1 MKRVLATALCLLLVS
16 AFGYGAVAPQAQG
29 TATINGTVHDPSGAV
44 LPGVEVT
51 ATQTSTNVSRQAV
64 SDERGN
70 FVLPNLPIGPYKVE
84 AALPGFRTFVQT
96 GIELGVNQNPNLTVT
111 MEVGQ
116 VAQEVE
122 VNANVSMVETQN
134 LGVRQE
140 VQNQEVL
147 DLPLQSR
154 NATDFLTLLGGAVA
168 DTANNSS
175 TRSLQGGIGISI
187 TGLREGSTTFT
198 LDGAVHTN
206 VFDNLNLPIPFPDAL
221 QEFSLQTGAQNSSSG
236 FQGGAQ
242 VAAVTKS
249 GTNQFHGDA
258 YDYYRSDK
266 LASRAYFAPTK
277 GSKSRNQFGGTVGG
291 PILKNKLFFFG
302 GYQRT
307 QNNQA

>member
-1 MKRVLATALCLLLVS
+1 MKRVLATAIVLLLVS
-16 AFGYGAVAPQAQG
+16 SLACAAGSPQAQG
-29 TATINGTVHDPSGAV
+29 TAQINGIVKDPSGAV

-51 ATQTSTNVSRQAV
+51 ATQTATGISRQAV

-70 FVLPNLPIGPYKVE
+70 FALPNLPVGPYKVE
-84 AALPGFRTFVQT
+84 AGLPGFRTFVQT
-96 GIELGVNQNPNLTVT
+96 GIELGVNQNPNLPITL
-111 MEVGQ
+111 EVGQ
-116 VAQEVE
+116 VNQEVE
-122 VNANVSMVETQN
+122 VQANVTMVETRN
-134 LGVRQE
+134 LGVRQVIE
-140 VQNQEVL
+140 NQEVL

-187 TGLREGSTTFT
+187 TGLLEGSTTFT
-198 LDGAVHTN
+198 LDGAIHTN
-206 VFDNLNLPIPFPDAL
+206 TFDNLNLPIPFPDAL

-249 GTNQFHGDA
+249 GTNNFHGDA
-258 YDYYRSDK
+258 FDYYRSDS

-277 GSKSRNQFGGTVGG
+277 GTKEPQPVR
-291 PILKNKLFFFG
+291 
-302 GYQRT
+302 RHE
-307 QNNQA
+307 